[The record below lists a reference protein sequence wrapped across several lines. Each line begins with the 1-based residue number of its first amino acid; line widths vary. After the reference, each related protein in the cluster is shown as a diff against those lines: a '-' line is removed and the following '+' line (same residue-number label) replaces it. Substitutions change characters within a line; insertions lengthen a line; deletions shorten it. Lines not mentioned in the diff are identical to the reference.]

1 MLSGNFY
8 GLEIRHEIFGG
19 YVLVQGFL
27 GLFEA
32 VGIFW
37 GLDFCPNSIIPVF

>member
-19 YVLVQGFL
+19 YVLVRGYL
-27 GLFEA
+27 GVMIFAPIRSSLSFE
-32 VGIFW
+32 I
-37 GLDFCPNSIIPVF
+37 